1 MSSFTSS
8 LYQRYALDCEYNR
21 VTDELVSMALV
32 PIDWPSKD
40 IPESMTFYETVFDV
54 QRLSLWAMGGDNIN
68 NADVLAHM
76 QWMEDNVYPVL
87 GKQGVTLQ
95 DLQERLEAFLLRNS
109 VKAIYVDWPEDIA
122 WFCRTMITGPG
133 KRILVPP
140 GELQFHYVPGLESRS
155 EIPHN
160 ALADAKGL
168 VELLHERWAA
178 ERLARSGNSTGRL
191 A

>member
-1 MSSFTSS
+1 MSFTRS

-32 PIDWPSKD
+32 PLDWPSKE
-40 IPESMTFYETVFDV
+40 IPESMTFYEVV
-54 QRLSLWAMGGDNIN
+54 SGVKRLGPWAGSSA
-68 NADVLAHM
+68 NAGNVDALLHM

-87 GKQGVTLQ
+87 GKPGIELTELQ
-95 DLQERLEAFLLRNS
+95 RRLEAFLERNG

-133 KRILVPP
+133 QRIQVP
-140 GELQFHYVPGLESRS
+140 GDMQFHYVPGLDSRS

-160 ALADAKGL
+160 ALADVRGL
-168 VELLHERWAA
+168 VELLHERWSA
-178 ERLARSGNSTGRL
+178 ERLASSGNNTGRL